1 MSIAY
6 HFTLR
11 ITYGYDNYDTIN
23 AECMIYDLNKSIL
36 SDDNHSTI

>member
-11 ITYGYDNYDTIN
+11 STNGYVNYDTIN
-23 AECMIYDLNKSIL
+23 AECMIYDLNKSLL
-36 SDDNHSTI
+36 SNDNPSTI